1 RFLQNQEEIEE
12 VEDKF
17 KLCLVGRVLTESV
30 VHFPSMRNTLAELWH
45 PLDGITIT
53 NIVHNLPMGLMSE
66 RMAYQFGNII
76 GQFMEYDAGLVTRGI
91 KRYMRIRVNTAITRS
106 TIWLGYFIKGNT
118 KKRSNRSKQERNEK
132 MGLYPNTEVEEE
144 SQPNKGRFN
153 QYRRTES
160 TSELGEDGQ
169 IELGSDMEDRPIEMV
184 ESKKRQ
190 RKHNVN
196 SGVSIQSD
204 STGLKVSINILAIAG
219 KQASWKQ

>member
-1 RFLQNQEEIEE
+1 MEDELASLNLSNDEEDLLQNQEEIEE

-30 VHFPSMRNTLAELWH
+30 VHFPSMRNTLAKLWH
-45 PLDGITIT
+45 PLGGEDPLQVPLIFVEFRVQ
-53 NIVHNLPMGLMSE
+53 VHNLSMGLMSE
-66 RMAYQFGNII
+66 RMAYQFRNII

-91 KRYMRIRVNTAITRS
+91 KRYMCI
-106 TIWLGYFIKGNT
+106 
-118 KKRSNRSKQERNEK
+118 QERNEK
-132 MGLYPNTEVEEE
+132 RGLYPNSEVEKE

-153 QYRRTES
+153 RYRKTES

-169 IELGSDMEDRPIEMV
+169 VELGSDMEDRPIEMV

-204 STGLKVSINILAIAG
+204 STSLKVSINILAIAE
-219 KQASWKQ
+219 KQANRKQ

>member
-1 RFLQNQEEIEE
+1 
-12 VEDKF
+12 
-17 KLCLVGRVLTESV
+17 
-30 VHFPSMRNTLAELWH
+30 
-45 PLDGITIT
+45 
-53 NIVHNLPMGLMSE
+53 MGLMSE

-76 GQFMEYDAGLVTRGI
+76 GQFMEYDAGLVTRGHGEGFCP
-91 KRYMRIRVNTAITRS
+91 IRLTLQSQEVQFGWDISLRATPRRGQIE
-106 TIWLGYFIKGNT
+106 
-118 KKRSNRSKQERNEK
+118 ERNEK
-132 MGLYPNTEVEEE
+132 RGLYPNTEVEEE

-153 QYRRTES
+153 RYRRTES

-204 STGLKVSINILAIAG
+204 STGLKVSINILVIAG
-219 KQASWKQ
+219 KQANRKQ